1 LFFTSDKQSNQTN
14 NIQSGIEKK
23 IIESSFVRFRLILG
37 TVIDTDIISPNGFDF
52 DFNFHAAIQGTSWPR
67 SGTIFPTSKL
77 SNRISKQGRNASSFA

>member
-1 LFFTSDKQSNQTN
+1 LDKQSNETN

-52 DFNFHAAIQGTSWPR
+52 DFNFHAAI
-67 SGTIFPTSKL
+67 
-77 SNRISKQGRNASSFA
+77 